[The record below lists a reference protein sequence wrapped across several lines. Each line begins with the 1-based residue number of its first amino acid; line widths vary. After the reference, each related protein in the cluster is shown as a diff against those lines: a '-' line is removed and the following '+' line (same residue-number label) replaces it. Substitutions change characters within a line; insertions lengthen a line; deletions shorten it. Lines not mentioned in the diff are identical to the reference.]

1 MNNMSDDITAVL
13 VTSIAAVVVS
23 IVSAVA
29 TIYVAYLTNRVKNQT
44 NEVMGQ
50 VSNGHDT
57 NLRSD
62 VDDVRGV
69 LNDIHTRINT
79 FVKLW
84 QHSEERRDA
93 EMKRMWTKLNAKARE
108 KKK

>member
-1 MNNMSDDITAVL
+1 MNNMSEDITAVL

-29 TIYVAYLTNRVKNQT
+29 TIYVAYLTNRVKNQ
-44 NEVMGQ
+44 NKEVIGQ

-57 NLRSD
+57 NLRKD

-69 LNDIHTRINT
+69 LDDIHTRINT
-79 FVKLW
+79 FVKMW
-84 QHSEERRDA
+84 QHADERRDA
-93 EMKRMWTKLNAKARE
+93 EMKRIWTKPNVRARE
-108 KKK
+108 KK